1 MSKWKESQK
10 KQAELK
16 RTYTEAYGRLTE
28 ILFTEDP
35 VRINFGF
42 NTDEYGP
49 EAATILPR
57 LFDARSV
64 DDVRKVVHEEFV
76 KWFSTD
82 NPPESF
88 QVVAERVWKEV
99 VPLMRTDDLRGP
111 KRS

>member
-1 MSKWKESQK
+1 
-10 KQAELK
+10 
-16 RTYTEAYGRLTE
+16 
-28 ILFTEDP
+28 
-35 VRINFGF
+35 
-42 NTDEYGP
+42 
-49 EAATILPR
+49 
-57 LFDARSV
+57 
-64 DDVRKVVHEEFV
+64 VRKVVHEEFV